1 MNPELPKSMRYA
13 GCNYKLLARLE

>member
-1 MNPELPKSMRYA
+1 MNPEIPKRMRYA